1 MITTSIM
8 QDASEI
14 VHYNNQQIPLYIEDE
29 WLSSFPD
36 MRALCHW
43 HEDMELIHITK
54 GEMYYDIN
62 GNTLL
67 LKEGD
72 VAFVNSRQMHYGYAN
87 TEKDCRFLCIL
98 FHPSL
103 LENNKYT
110 YETYVLPVKEN
121 SCIESI
127 YYQQNE
133 PSAQEIS
140 RLMKQIAALNDQK
153 NDCFELESF
162 SCIYRLWNLIYR
174 SCKNREFL
182 NESSPQPQDLLIQ
195 KKMVSFIHQE
205 YKETISLEDIA
216 VAGNVSRSKCCILF
230 KKYLQ
235 QSPVDF
241 LNAYRLEVSCYL
253 LKSTQESISHIAT
266 SCGFNHLSYFSK
278 IFMKKYGC
286 IPSDFRNSCAT
297 DRA

>member
-1 MITTSIM
+1 
-8 QDASEI
+8 
-14 VHYNNQQIPLYIEDE
+14 
-29 WLSSFPD
+29 

-43 HEDMELIHITK
+43 HEDMELIYIIN
-54 GEMYYDIN
+54 GEMNYDVN

-72 VAFVNSRQMHYGYAN
+72 IALVNSRQMHYGYSNAG
-87 TEKDCRFLCIL
+87 KDCRFLCIL

-121 SCIESI
+121 SFMEYI
-127 YYQQNE
+127 YYQQDE
-133 PSAQEIS
+133 PAAREIAW
-140 RLMKQIAALNDQK
+140 LMKQIATLNNQK
-153 NDCFELESF
+153 NDCFELETFSF
-162 SCIYRLWNLIYR
+162 LYQLWKLIYQ
-174 SCKNREFL
+174 SCRNRKFL
-182 NESSPQPQDLLIQ
+182 NGPTSQPQDLLIQ
-195 KKMVSFIHQE
+195 KKMVSYIHQA

-216 VAGNVSRSKCCILF
+216 LAGNVSRSKCCILF

-253 LKSTQESISHIAT
+253 LKSTQESISNIAT

-278 IFMKKYGC
+278 IFLKKYGC
-286 IPSDFRNSCAT
+286 TPSAFRNSCIS
-297 DRA
+297 DQV